1 MIISGVSGSGKS
13 VALHVLEDL
22 GFYCIDNIPVP
33 LLKSF
38 VDEIVPRKDPAFENV
53 GIGLDARSR
62 PSDLAEVPTLV
73 QKLREDGLACEI
85 IFLQTDT
92 KVLLSR
98 FSETR
103 RKHPLSDSKTSLE
116 EAIAK
121 ERELLSPI
129 INSAE
134 LVIDTTRMSVYA
146 LREQIRERV
155 APRTPGSVS
164 IMIESFGYKNGLPA
178 NADFVF
184 DVRCLPNPYWEP
196 QLRPLSGKDAPV
208 RAFLDAA
215 PMVQRMVDDIDGVSR
230 GVDSALS
237 GLPALVLDR
246 RDRLHGRHASLR
258 VRRRGRRQA
267 TGRQAQEHPH
277 APQRSAVTA
286 RNSRAAT
293 KQFVE
298 AIRRRSR
305 PPHCARRANR
315 VYATRHRNRESS
327 GVARPSEVSL
337 RANQASPQ
345 RDLDPACAGSDRP
358 PATAGTRSSSANR

>member
-1 MIISGVSGSGKS
+1 MRLVIISGLSGSGKS

-38 VDEIVPRKDPAFENV
+38 VAEIVPRQDPAFENV

-62 PSDLAEVPTLV
+62 PSDLAEVPALV
-73 QKLREDGLACEI
+73 QKLRADGLSCEI

-134 LVIDTTRMSVYA
+134 LVIDTSRMSVYE
-146 LREQIRERV
+146 LRDQIRERV
-155 APRTPGSVS
+155 APRTPGAVS
-164 IMIESFGYKNGLPA
+164 IMIESFGYKHGLPA

-196 QLRPLSGKDAPV
+196 QLRPLSGKDERV
-208 RAFLDAA
+208 REFLDAA
-215 PMVQRMVDDIDGVSR
+215 PMVQRMIDDITAFLEAWIPRYQDF
-230 GVDSALS
+230 
-237 GLPALVLDR
+237 
-246 RDRLHGRHASLR
+246 
-258 VRRRGRRQA
+258 
-267 TGRQAQEHPH
+267 
-277 APQRSAVTA
+277 QRSYLTVAIGCTGGMHRSVYVAEAV
-286 RNSRAAT
+286 
-293 KQFVE
+293 
-298 AIRRRSR
+298 
-305 PPHCARRANR
+305 ANR
-315 VYATRHRNRESS
+315 LAQKH
-327 GVARPSEVSL
+327 
-337 RANQASPQ
+337 ANI
-345 RDLDPACAGSDRP
+345 RTHHNEIR
-358 PATAGTRSSSANR
+358 

>member
-1 MIISGVSGSGKS
+1 LRLVIISGVSGSGKS

-22 GFYCIDNIPVP
+22 GFYCVDNIPVA
-33 LLKSF
+33 LLKPF
-38 VDEIVPRKDPAFENV
+38 VDEIVWRKDPAFENV

-62 PSDLAEVPTLV
+62 ASDLAQVPTLV
-73 QKLREDGLACEI
+73 QTLREGGLAVEI

-103 RKHPLSDSKTSLE
+103 RKHPLSDEKTSLE

-155 APRTPGSVS
+155 APREPGAVS

-208 RAFLDAA
+208 QAFLDGA
-215 PMVQRMVDDIDGVSR
+215 PMVQQMVDAIAAFLEEWIPRYQDF
-230 GVDSALS
+230 
-237 GLPALVLDR
+237 
-246 RDRLHGRHASLR
+246 
-258 VRRRGRRQA
+258 
-267 TGRQAQEHPH
+267 
-277 APQRSAVTA
+277 QRSYLTVAIGCTGGMHRSVYVAEAVA
-286 RNSRAAT
+286 KRLADKHKN
-293 KQFVE
+293 
-298 AIRRRSR
+298 IRT
-305 PPHCARRANR
+305 H
-315 VYATRHRNRESS
+315 H
-327 GVARPSEVSL
+327 SEV
-337 RANQASPQ
+337 R
-345 RDLDPACAGSDRP
+345 
-358 PATAGTRSSSANR
+358 

>member
-1 MIISGVSGSGKS
+1 LRLVIISGVSGSGKS

-38 VDEIVPRKDPAFENV
+38 VAEIVPRQDRAYENV

-62 PSDLAEVPTLV
+62 PSDLAEVPALV
-73 QKLREDGLACEI
+73 QKLRADGLSCEI

-103 RKHPLSDSKTSLE
+103 RKHPLTDDKTSLE

-121 ERELLSPI
+121 ERELLAPV

-134 LVIDTTRMSVYA
+134 LVMDTTRMTVYA

-155 APRTPGSVS
+155 APRAPGAVS
-164 IMIESFGYKNGLPA
+164 ILIESFGYKHGLPA

-196 QLRPLSGKDAPV
+196 QLRPLSGKDERV
-208 RAFLDAA
+208 KAFLDAA
-215 PMVQRMVDDIDGVSR
+215 PLVQRMVDDISKFLAEWIPRYQDF
-230 GVDSALS
+230 
-237 GLPALVLDR
+237 
-246 RDRLHGRHASLR
+246 
-258 VRRRGRRQA
+258 
-267 TGRQAQEHPH
+267 
-277 APQRSAVTA
+277 QRSYLTVAIGCTGGMHRSVYVAEAVAKRLAEKHGT
-286 RNSRAAT
+286 
-293 KQFVE
+293 
-298 AIRRRSR
+298 IRT
-305 PPHCARRANR
+305 HHN
-315 VYATRHRNRESS
+315 
-327 GVARPSEVSL
+327 EV
-337 RANQASPQ
+337 R
-345 RDLDPACAGSDRP
+345 
-358 PATAGTRSSSANR
+358 